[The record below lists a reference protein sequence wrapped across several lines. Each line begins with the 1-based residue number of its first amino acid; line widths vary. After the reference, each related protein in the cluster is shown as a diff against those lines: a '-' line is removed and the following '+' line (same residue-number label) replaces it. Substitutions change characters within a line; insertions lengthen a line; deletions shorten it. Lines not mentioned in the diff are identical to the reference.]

1 MYRIEIKTKKGIV
14 VIYLENI
21 LKLEEELL
29 KYPNHEEVK
38 VKNLKKKVL

>member
-21 LKLEEELL
+21 LKLEKELL
-29 KYPNHEEVK
+29 KYPNHDEVK
-38 VKNLKKKVL
+38 VKNLKKNVI